1 METKTC
7 LKSFL
12 CLLCR
17 LEWELKILQFFYA
30 VMGRY
35 HVDMHRM
42 CFVVRDEIRRIVS
55 ALERL
60 LRDVWNL
67 NRYGRFNSLFAAQKL
82 PSPFSI
88 GSFFSR
94 LCVPVGT
101 SQAPNLIQQLSLL
114 IPMMSSPRKKA
125 TIQRLDLLRQ
135 NKYNLRAISL
145 GCVFV
150 SQNPRLFV

>member
-67 NRYGRFNSLFAAQKL
+67 NRYGRFNSLFAATRL
-82 PSPFSI
+82 VNPFSI
-88 GSFFSR
+88 ASFFSHPF
-94 LCVPVGT
+94 VPEWT

-125 TIQRLDLLRQ
+125 TIQRLDLLKQ
-135 NKYNLRAISL
+135 NKSDLQALYP

-150 SQNPRLFV
+150 CQNPRLFV